1 MFVRGEYTT
10 FSVLHDALG
19 QLSDHSA
26 LCATIPWARD
36 STVHAAGE
44 SVVYRWVDGSSL
56 SDYSRSWRA
65 WNEYTDSLD
74 FAAEFDAVIDA
85 HCSDTESL
93 ASAVEQFLLRKAVEC
108 GVVTR

>member
-1 MFVRGEYTT
+1 MFVRGAYTT

-19 QLSDHSA
+19 SLSDHSA
-26 LCATIPWARD
+26 LCATVPWVRD
-36 STVHAAGE
+36 STTHDRSE

-65 WNEYTDSLD
+65 WNEFTDSPD

-85 HCSDTESL
+85 HCTDTESL
-93 ASAVEQFLLRKAVEC
+93 ASAVE
-108 GVVTR
+108 